1 MTTAPAAFS
10 EHSPGGRPLW
20 AASAPAAHD
29 PSPLEGACEAEVVV
43 IGAGFSGLSAALALA
58 ERRVSVVVLE
68 AGLPGAGASGLSGGQ
83 VIPGLRHHLADLVA
97 AYGETLGRRLHGF
110 GIAAAD
116 ALWDIVDR
124 HAIACEADRG
134 GWIQGAE
141 SAAALA
147 EAGRRVR
154 SWQDVGAP
162 VALLDRD
169 ETYAR
174 TGAEGYVGGW
184 IHHGGGA
191 VQPLAF
197 TRGLAA
203 AAIAAGARVH
213 AHSAALRILGEGAGW
228 RVETARGAVSARR
241 VLIATN
247 ALTAKL
253 WPRLARSILPVWSY
267 QAATGPG
274 AAPAHGLLAGAAAVS
289 DTRRVLRY
297 FRRDAAGRVVVG
309 GKGLLRAPRDA
320 RDFALQRRMIGRLF
334 PALSDAPFEH
344 WWGGQVAV
352 TLDRLPR
359 LFALAPGVWATY
371 GCNGKGVAWCTALG
385 VPLAALLTGTP
396 ARDLPLPPEERL
408 REIPFHGLKTV
419 YAAVGSLWLR
429 VQDRFADPASA

>member
-191 VQPLAF
+191 VQP
-197 TRGLAA
+197 
-203 AAIAAGARVH
+203 
-213 AHSAALRILGEGAGW
+213 
-228 RVETARGAVSARR
+228 RGAVSARR
-241 VLIATN
+241 DLIATN

-320 RDFALQRRMIGRLF
+320 RDFVLQRRMIGRLF

>member
-1 MTTAPAAFS
+1 
-10 EHSPGGRPLW
+10 
-20 AASAPAAHD
+20 
-29 PSPLEGACEAEVVV
+29 
-43 IGAGFSGLSAALALA
+43 
-58 ERRVSVVVLE
+58 
-68 AGLPGAGASGLSGGQ
+68 
-83 VIPGLRHHLADLVA
+83 
-97 AYGETLGRRLHGF
+97 
-110 GIAAAD
+110 
-116 ALWDIVDR
+116 
-124 HAIACEADRG
+124 
-134 GWIQGAE
+134 
-141 SAAALA
+141 
-147 EAGRRVR
+147 
-154 SWQDVGAP
+154 
-162 VALLDRD
+162 
-169 ETYAR
+169 
-174 TGAEGYVGGW
+174 
-184 IHHGGGA
+184 
-191 VQPLAF
+191 
-197 TRGLAA
+197 
-203 AAIAAGARVH
+203 
-213 AHSAALRILGEGAGW
+213 
-228 RVETARGAVSARR
+228 VETARGAVSARR